1 MVEEHKENR
10 RVMRTPNRF
19 TRYLM
24 ETNPLKCEGQ
34 WLVVQNIEPNQS
46 SMVEEHKEDKVDYN
60 TITYRGIIPTKEII
74 VNVDFKIDKW
84 ILKINYCYLWC
95 QLWLLGV
102 MEQVEFGIR
111 KSNQS
116 KISETFEG
124 DT

>member
-1 MVEEHKENR
+1 
-10 RVMRTPNRF
+10 
-19 TRYLM
+19 
-24 ETNPLKCEGQ
+24 
-34 WLVVQNIEPNQS
+34 
-46 SMVEEHKEDKVDYN
+46 MVEEHKEDKVDYN